1 MTTDTAPAGTPVAT
15 ALQLLTFTMGND
27 LYAMDIRTVREIIQ
41 VGAMTPVPLMPA
53 FVRGVIN
60 LRGAVVP
67 VIDLAVRFGQ
77 PCATL
82 GPKSCIVVFEGTAQ
96 AGEGLERL
104 ELGLLVD
111 AVSAVVE
118 FAADAIEPPP
128 QFGAAVRREFIRGMG
143 KLGARFVV
151 IIDPTHAF
159 DIDDMAALC
168 ESSASKR
175 VAATA

>member
-1 MTTDTAPAGTPVAT
+1 
-15 ALQLLTFTMGND
+15 
-27 LYAMDIRTVREIIQ
+27 
-41 VGAMTPVPLMPA
+41 
-53 FVRGVIN
+53 
-60 LRGAVVP
+60 
-67 VIDLAVRFGQ
+67 
-77 PCATL
+77 
-82 GPKSCIVVFEGTAQ
+82 
-96 AGEGLERL
+96 
-104 ELGLLVD
+104 
-111 AVSAVVE
+111 VE

-151 IIDPTHAF
+151 IIDPTRAF